1 MKKKVFF
8 FFENIVF
15 KFFKNVLNILK
26 SYYKLK
32 MFERESFSNKFEVKF
47 KRFFFYI
54 EIKMC

>member
-1 MKKKVFF
+1 MKKKVF

-26 SYYKLK
+26 SCYKLK

-47 KRFFFYI
+47 KRFFFKI